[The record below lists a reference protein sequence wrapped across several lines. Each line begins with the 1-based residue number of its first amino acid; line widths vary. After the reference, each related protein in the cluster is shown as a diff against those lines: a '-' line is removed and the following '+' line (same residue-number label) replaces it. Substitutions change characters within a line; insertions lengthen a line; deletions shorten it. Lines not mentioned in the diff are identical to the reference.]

1 MSDAKKYPRVE
12 SVEPTTGKRL
22 IVTFTGGV
30 RKVYDCT
37 PLLADAPFKPLAEE
51 AVFRGVRADPHGY
64 GVVWNDDIDLA
75 ESELWEEGK
84 QAQQADEADAAG
96 PRR

>member
-1 MSDAKKYPRVE
+1 MSVGKKYPRVE
-12 SVEPTTGKRL
+12 SVEPLAEKRL
-22 IVTFTGGV
+22 LVRFVNGV

-51 AVFRGVRADPHGY
+51 AVFRVVRADPHGY
-64 GVVWNDDIDLA
+64 GVVWSDEIDLA
-75 ESELWEEGK
+75 ESELWEKGK
-84 QAQQADEADAAG
+84 QDQQADEADAAG